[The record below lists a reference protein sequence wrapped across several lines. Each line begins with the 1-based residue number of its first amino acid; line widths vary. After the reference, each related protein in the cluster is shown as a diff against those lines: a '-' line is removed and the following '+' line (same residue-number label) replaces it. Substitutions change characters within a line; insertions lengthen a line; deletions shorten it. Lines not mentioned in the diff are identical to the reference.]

1 MPKANVLARRH
12 SRRRPIAAVLFGLG
26 ALIVATLPG
35 GLAAREVARPEVTAV
50 RSWEHPTHTRFV
62 LEISEAVEYRMFV
75 LPDPERLVIDF
86 PEVTFEI
93 PRQLADRPT
102 VGVIKGYRYGLFRE
116 GTSRVVLDLAG
127 PAVVKRSFVL
137 APSEGKPH
145 RIVLDLIPTTAAA
158 FAEAARN
165 ARPTTTVRPEVARAP
180 QIAPSV
186 KAPATRARG
195 RHVIVIDPGHGGVDP
210 GATSYSGLYEKDI
223 ALTAA
228 RELRDRLAATGR
240 YEVVLT
246 RDRDM
251 FVSLRE
257 RVRIGQERQA
267 DLFVSIH
274 ADSIA
279 QKTLR
284 GAHVYSL
291 SEEASDAAAAAVAAK
306 ENKADVIAGVDLGQ
320 YPIEVGSILLDLAQR
335 DTNNVSAELADI
347 LIKEFRGSGVHLLRK
362 PHRQAGFAVLKAPD
376 VPSVLIE
383 LGFLSNPRDEA
394 MLRDPAARATLLA
407 AVARALDSHFAR
419 RTARRF

>member
-1 MPKANVLARRH
+1 MPKPDVSAHRH
-12 SRRRPIAAVLFGLG
+12 RKRRPIVAVLLGLC
-26 ALIVATLPG
+26 ALTAATVPG
-35 GLAAREVARPEVTAV
+35 GLAAQDVARPEVTAV

-62 LEISEAVEYRMFV
+62 LEISESVDYRMFV

-86 PEVTFEI
+86 PEVTFVI

-127 PAVVKRSFVL
+127 PAAVTRSFVL
-137 APSEGKPH
+137 APSEGKPY
-145 RIVLDLIPTTAAA
+145 RIVLDLVPTTPAA

-165 ARPTTTVRPEVARAP
+165 ARPTRAVRTEVARAP
-180 QIAPSV
+180 QVAPSV
-186 KAPATRARG
+186 KAPAARAHG
-195 RHVIVIDPGHGGVDP
+195 RHVIVIDAGHGGIDP

-228 RELRDRLAATGR
+228 RELRDRLTATGR

-267 DLFVSIH
+267 DLFLSLH

-279 QKTLR
+279 QKQLR

-320 YPIEVGSILLDLAQR
+320 YPVEVGSILLDLAQR
-335 DTNNVSAELADI
+335 DTNNVSAELADV
-347 LIKEFRGSGVHLLRK
+347 LIREFRRAGVHLLRK